1 MSKKNRAFFLD
12 RDGTINRDV
21 GYPGSYRAIEIY
33 RYSFDAVKRINSAG
47 FLAVVITNQSGIGRG
62 LIKEESLLEI
72 HKKMREEFYTHG
84 ARLDGF
90 YYCPH
95 YIHSHIPS
103 YKIDCSCRKPNPE
116 MGLRAA
122 RDFNI
127 DLSESYMIGDKVE
140 DILFGHNIG
149 AQPILVLT
157 GYGRESLVKLKESRI
172 PFSFKAE
179 TLLDAVDWAVAKDRG
194 PGKLEK

>member
-1 MSKKNRAFFLD
+1 MNNKNRAFFLD

-21 GYPGSYRAIEIY
+21 GYPGSYSAIEIFD
-33 RYSFDAVKRINSAG
+33 YSFDAVKRINRAG

-62 LIKEESLLEI
+62 LIKEGALQLI
-72 HKKMREEFYTHG
+72 HSKMREEFSTHG

-95 YIHSHIPS
+95 YIHSINPS
-103 YKIDCSCRKPNPE
+103 YKMDCSCRKPNPG

-122 RDFNI
+122 RDLNI
-127 DLSESYMIGDKVE
+127 DLSRSYMIGDKVE

-149 AQPILVLT
+149 AQSLLVLT
-157 GYGRESLVKLKESRI
+157 GYGRESLTKLKKIQLPISYA
-172 PFSFKAE
+172 AE
-179 TLLDAVDWAVAKDRG
+179 TLLDAVDWIFERDPG
-194 PGKLEK
+194 PGKIEK